1 MGIAITGSFVHL
13 HTHSE
18 YSLLDGLSRVSDLVA
33 RAKELGM
40 PAIALTDHGA
50 LYGAV
55 DFYVAA
61 NQAGIKPILGVET
74 YIARTNRFERDPRLE
89 GHGKPFHLVLL
100 AKDFTGYRNLVALV
114 TTAHLD
120 GYYYRPRMDKE
131 ILRQHSKGLI
141 ALSACLQGELARAI
155 QDEGI
160 DAACKVALEHQEI
173 FGAGNYY
180 LELMQH
186 QVPEQQAVLEGV
198 REVARRTGIPLVA
211 TNDIHYVH
219 AEDAEAQDVMVC
231 IQSGKTIDTQDRL
244 KMIDHPELYLKTAEQ
259 MAALFPDDREAL
271 ENTVRIAEMI
281 DIKLPLG
288 ELQLPAF
295 AVPAGTTPD
304 EHLRRMAETGVRAKY
319 GEITTELRERLD
331 KELSVIGKLGY
342 SGYILIVQDFIR
354 YAREN
359 GILTAVRGSAGGSL
373 VNYAIDLT
381 DIDPI
386 RYGLIFDRF
395 LNLERY
401 TLPDIDVDFM
411 DNRRDEVIAYVTEK
425 YGADRVAQIGTF
437 NTMLARAAVRDVA
450 RVLGM
455 PYGEADRVAKAI
467 PFGVTLDDSRRNF
480 AELRDLE
487 QEPHVERLLDLAEK
501 VEGLVRST
509 GTHAAG
515 VVITAEPLSQLVP
528 LERSKGTSAIQ
539 TQYEDKSLE
548 KLGLLKFDFLG
559 LSNLTILDEAL
570 KLIKTSRGID
580 IDRAHIPLDDKKT
593 FDLLGSGETT
603 GMFQLE
609 SAGMRRHIR
618 DLKPDRV
625 EDVMAMVALFR
636 PGPMDY
642 IPSYIRRKHGQE
654 AVTYAHALL
663 EPVLRKTYGVMV
675 YQEDVMAVT
684 QALAGFTLSQADV
697 LCFAIRKKIRE
708 KLDAQKMKFVEGCL
722 RNGVHADVIELVWKD
737 FEPFARYGFN
747 RAHAAIYGVI
757 AYHTAYLKANYTLEY
772 MTAVL
777 SSDMGNSERIAIA
790 VAECRRMKIDVLP
803 PDVNESRLGFV
814 NKPSAIRF
822 GLGAVK
828 NVGEGAVES
837 IIEARTTAGPYKSL
851 DDFCDRIDKQRCNKR
866 VVESLIKCGALDAF
880 GEPRQSML
888 DRLDG
893 VLATAQR
900 EQEERENGQLNFLA
914 ALDLHGALT
923 TAHIKRGAEAPQKV
937 LLGWEKELLGIY
949 LSEHP
954 LKQMAVRMGE
964 IVPPVTYLA
973 GLKEVD
979 DDLIVVACVVTSA
992 RKHITREKK
1001 LMMFA
1006 QVEDLTGTTEVTV
1019 FPRTYEATA
1028 ALWAADEILLVLARV
1043 EQRDEAPK
1051 LLCEHAVRFDDAG
1064 IAEIRR
1070 VADERR
1076 QSLAKRAKFMRPTN
1090 GHGADGGPRGSAG
1103 PAPAGSSPRPTY
1115 SPAPMP
1121 TGTPSLPS
1129 PAQRSASETTP
1140 AVSPADPASPP
1151 SASSASSSSTS
1162 PARSSDSPSE
1172 LVIRFR
1178 EALDYERSIAIFQ
1191 RIQQVLKSHGGSSV
1205 VILELP
1211 RAAGGVRRVPT
1222 SFRALPSRELAD
1234 AVANEVGGDVVEVV
1248 LPR

>member
-1 MGIAITGSFVHL
+1 MPRASSDGPERDATTQQFVHL

-18 YSLLDGLSRVSDLVA
+18 YSLLDGLSRVRDLVV
-33 RAKELGM
+33 RAKDLGM
-40 PAIALTDHGA
+40 PALAITDHGA
-50 LYGAV
+50 LYGAI
-55 DFYVAA
+55 DFYHAA
-61 NQAGIKPILGVET
+61 KAAGIKPIVGVET
-74 YIARTNRFERDPRLE
+74 YIARKSRFDRDARSE
-89 GHGKPFHLVLL
+89 GHGRPFHLVLL
-100 AKDFTGYRNLVALV
+100 VRNFTGYQNLVRLV
-114 TTAHLD
+114 TAAHLD

-131 ILRQHSKGLI
+131 LLRQHSDGLI
-141 ALSACLQGELARAI
+141 ALSACLQGEVARAI
-155 QDEGI
+155 QDDGI
-160 DAACKVALEHQEI
+160 DAATLVAKEHLDI
-173 FGAGNYY
+173 FGEGNYY
-180 LELMQH
+180 LELMDH
-186 QVPEQQAVLEGV
+186 GIDEQRAVNDGI
-198 REVARRTGIPLVA
+198 REVSRRTGIPLVV
-211 TNDIHYVH
+211 TNDSHYVR
-219 AEDAEAQDVMVC
+219 AEDAEAQDIMVC
-231 IQSGKTIDTQDRL
+231 IQSGKTVDQPDRL
-244 KMIDHPELYLKTAEQ
+244 KMIDHPELFLKTAEQ

-271 ENTVRIAEMI
+271 ENTVRIAEMV

-295 AVPAGTTPD
+295 EVPAGTTPE

-319 GEITTELRERLD
+319 GEITAELRERLD

-455 PYGEADRVAKAI
+455 PYGEADRVAKTI
-467 PFGVTLDDSRRNF
+467 PFGVTLEDSRRMVV
-480 AELRDLE
+480 ELQQLA

-515 VVITAEPLSQLVP
+515 VVITAHPLSALVP

-580 IDRAHIPLDDKKT
+580 IDRARIPLDDQKT

-642 IPSYIRRKHGQE
+642 IPAYIRRKHGQE
-654 AVTYAHALL
+654 AVTYAHPLL

-722 RNGVHADVIELVWKD
+722 RNGVHADVIEQVWKD

-790 VAECRRMKIDVLP
+790 VAECRRMGIAVLP
-803 PDVNESRLGFV
+803 PDVNESEFGFAIT
-814 NKPSAIRF
+814 PEGIRF

-828 NVGEGAVES
+828 NVGEGAVEG
-837 IIEARTTAGPYKSL
+837 IIEARRSGGRYRSL
-851 DDFCDRIDKQRCNKR
+851 DDFCGRIDLQRCNKR
-866 VVESLIKCGALDAF
+866 VLESLIKCGALDAF
-880 GEPRQSML
+880 GPRAVQIGHL
-888 DRLDG
+888 DLA
-893 VLATAQR
+893 LATAQR
-900 EQEERENGQLNFLA
+900 EQRDRESGQVGLFASLGLA
-914 ALDLHGALT
+914 DEIVAQPLPAGP
-923 TAHIKRGAEAPQKV
+923 EAPRKE

-954 LKQMAVRMGE
+954 LQQMAERMGDV
-964 IVPPVTYLA
+964 VPPVTYLA
-973 GLKEVD
+973 ALKEVD

-992 RKHITREKK
+992 RKHITKEKK

-1006 QVEDLTGTTEVTV
+1006 QVEDLTGMVEVTV

-1028 ALWAADEILLVLARV
+1028 ALWSADEILIVLARV

-1076 QSLAKRAKFMRPTN
+1076 QSLAKRAKFVRPANGN
-1090 GHGADGGPRGSAG
+1090 GHGGTV
-1103 PAPAGSSPRPTY
+1103 AGSS
-1115 SPAPMP
+1115 
-1121 TGTPSLPS
+1121 S
-1129 PAQRSASETTP
+1129 PAQRSASDTTP
-1140 AVSPADPASPP
+1140 AASP
-1151 SASSASSSSTS
+1151 ASSSSSAS
-1162 PARSSDSPSE
+1162 PSAAPLSAPSE

-1191 RIQQVLKSHGGSSV
+1191 RIQQVLKSHSGPAV

-1211 RAAGGVRRVPT
+1211 RAAGGVRRVAT
-1222 SFRALPSRELAD
+1222 SFRALPSRELAE

>member
-1 MGIAITGSFVHL
+1 
-13 HTHSE
+13 
-18 YSLLDGLSRVSDLVA
+18 
-33 RAKELGM
+33 M

-61 NQAGIKPILGVET
+61 NQAGVKPILGVET

-131 ILRQHSKGLI
+131 VLRQHSKGLI

-160 DAACKVALEHQEI
+160 EAACKVALEHQEI
-173 FGAGNYY
+173 FGAGNYF

-186 QVPEQQAVLEGV
+186 GVPEQQAVLEGV

-271 ENTVRIAEMI
+271 ENTVRIAEMV

-295 AVPAGTTPD
+295 EVPAGTTPE

-319 GEITTELRERLD
+319 GEITAELRERLD

-455 PYGEADRVAKAI
+455 PYGEADRVAKTI
-467 PFGVTLDDSRRNF
+467 PFGVTLEDSRRMVV
-480 AELRDLE
+480 ELQQLE
-487 QEPHVERLLDLAEK
+487 QEGAHVERLLDLAEK

-515 VVITAEPLSQLVP
+515 VVITAEPLSALVP

-580 IDRAHIPLDDKKT
+580 IDRARIPLDDQKT

-642 IPSYIRRKHGQE
+642 IPAYIRRKHGQE
-654 AVTYAHALL
+654 AVTYAHPLL

-684 QALAGFTLSQADV
+684 QALAGFTLAQADV

-790 VAECRRMKIDVLP
+790 VAECRRMGIAVLP
-803 PDVNESRLGFV
+803 PDVNESEFGFAIT
-814 NKPSAIRF
+814 PEGIRF

-828 NVGEGAVES
+828 NVGEGAVEG
-837 IIEARTTAGPYKSL
+837 IIEARRSGGRYRSL
-851 DDFCDRIDKQRCNKR
+851 DDFCGRIDLQRCNKR
-866 VVESLIKCGALDAF
+866 VLESLIKCGALDAF
-880 GEPRQSML
+880 GPRAVQIGHL
-888 DRLDG
+888 DLA
-893 VLATAQR
+893 LATAQR
-900 EQEERENGQLNFLA
+900 EQRDRESGQVGLFASLGLA
-914 ALDLHGALT
+914 DEIVAQPLPTGP
-923 TAHIKRGAEAPQKV
+923 EAPRKE

-954 LKQMAVRMGE
+954 LQQMAERMGDV
-964 IVPPVTYLA
+964 VPPVTYLA
-973 GLKEVD
+973 ALKEVD

-992 RKHITREKK
+992 RKHITKEKK

-1006 QVEDLTGTTEVTV
+1006 QVEDLTGMVEVTV

-1028 ALWAADEILLVLARV
+1028 ALWSADEILIVLARV

-1076 QSLAKRAKFMRPTN
+1076 QSLAKRAKFVRPANGN
-1090 GHGADGGPRGSAG
+1090 GHGGTVAGSAG
-1103 PAPAGSSPRPTY
+1103 PAAAGSSP
-1115 SPAPMP
+1115 PA
-1121 TGTPSLPS
+1121 
-1129 PAQRSASETTP
+1129 
-1140 AVSPADPASPP
+1140 ASP
-1151 SASSASSSSTS
+1151 ASSASSPSAPLS
-1162 PARSSDSPSE
+1162 APSE

-1191 RIQQVLKSHGGSSV
+1191 RIQQVLKSHSGTAV

-1211 RAAGGVRRVPT
+1211 RAAGGVRRVAT
-1222 SFRALPSRELAD
+1222 SFRALPSRELAE

>member
-18 YSLLDGLSRVSDLVA
+18 YSLLDGLSRVTDLVA

-74 YIARTNRFERDPRLE
+74 YVARTNRFERDPRLE

-173 FGAGNYY
+173 FGAGNYF

-186 QVPEQQAVLEGV
+186 QVPEQQAVLDGV

-244 KMIDHPELYLKTAEQ
+244 KMIDHPELYLKTADQ
-259 MAALFPDDREAL
+259 MAAIFPDDPEAL
-271 ENTVRIAEMI
+271 ANTVRIAEMI

-295 AVPAGTTPD
+295 VVPAGTTPD
-304 EHLRRMAETGVRAKY
+304 EHLRRMAETGVRTKY
-319 GEITTELRERLD
+319 GDITPELRERLD

-373 VNYAIDLT
+373 VNYAIDL
-381 DIDPI
+381 I

-467 PFGVTLDDSRRNF
+467 PFGVTLEDSRRMV

-580 IDRAHIPLDDKKT
+580 IDRARIPLDDKKT
-593 FDLLGSGETT
+593 FELLGSGETT

-642 IPSYIRRKHGQE
+642 IPSYIRRKHGHE
-654 AVTYAHALL
+654 AVTYAHPLL

-675 YQEDVMAVT
+675 SQEDVMAVT

-722 RNGVHADVIELVWKD
+722 RNGVHADVIEQVWKD

-790 VAECRRMKIDVLP
+790 VAECRRMGIAVLP
-803 PDVNESRLGFV
+803 PDVNESEFGFAITP
-814 NKPSAIRF
+814 KGIRF

-828 NVGEGAVES
+828 NVGEGAVEG
-837 IIEARTTAGPYKSL
+837 IIEARRSGGRFRSL
-851 DDFCDRIDKQRCNKR
+851 DDFCGRIDLQRCNKR
-866 VVESLIKCGALDAF
+866 VLESLIKCGALDAF
-880 GEPRQSML
+880 GPRAVQL
-888 DRLDG
+888 ERLDLA
-893 VLATAQR
+893 LATSQR
-900 EQEERENGQLNFLA
+900 EQRDRESGQIGLFASLGMA
-914 ALDLHGALT
+914 DEIVAQPLPTGP
-923 TAHIKRGAEAPQKV
+923 EAPKRE

-954 LKQMAVRMGE
+954 LQQMAERLGDV
-964 IVPPVTYLA
+964 VPPVTYLA
-973 GLKEVD
+973 ASKEVD

-992 RKHITREKK
+992 RKHITKEKK

-1006 QVEDLTGTTEVTV
+1006 QVEDLTGATEVTV
-1019 FPRTYEATA
+1019 FPRTYDATA
-1028 ALWAADEILLVLARV
+1028 SLWSADEILIVLARV

-1070 VADERR
+1070 VAEERR

-1090 GHGADGGPRGSAG
+1090 GHGANGGGSG
-1103 PAPAGSSPRPTY
+1103 VLPAPAGASPRPAS
-1115 SPAPMP
+1115 SPAPSP
-1121 TGTPSLPS
+1121 PPLSPSLPHA
-1129 PAQRSASETTP
+1129 PASAPSETQP
-1140 AVSPADPASPP
+1140 
-1151 SASSASSSSTS
+1151 
-1162 PARSSDSPSE
+1162 E

-1178 EALDYERSIAIFQ
+1178 EALDYE
-1191 RIQQVLKSHGGSSV
+1191 
-1205 VILELP
+1205 
-1211 RAAGGVRRVPT
+1211 
-1222 SFRALPSRELAD
+1222 
-1234 AVANEVGGDVVEVV
+1234 
-1248 LPR
+1248 

>member
-1 MGIAITGSFVHL
+1 MGIVIAGSFVHL

-18 YSLLDGLSRVSDLVA
+18 YSLLDGLSRVSELVS

-74 YIARTNRFERDPRLE
+74 YVARTNRFERDPRLE

-100 AKDFTGYRNLVALV
+100 AKDFTGYRNLVSLV

-131 ILRQHSKGLI
+131 ILRQHSQGLI

-173 FGAGNYY
+173 FGVGNYF

-198 REVARRTGIPLVA
+198 REVARRTGIPLVVS
-211 TNDIHYVH
+211 NDIHYVH

-244 KMIDHPELYLKTAEQ
+244 KMIDHPELYLKSAEQ
-259 MAALFPDDREAL
+259 MAELFPDDREAL
-271 ENTVRIAEMI
+271 ANTVRIAEMI

-319 GEITTELRERLD
+319 GDITPELRERLD

-467 PFGVTLDDSRRNF
+467 PFGVTLEDSRRNF

-487 QEPHVERLLDLAEK
+487 REPHVERLLDLAEK

-580 IDRAHIPLDDKKT
+580 IDRERIPLDDQKT
-593 FDLLGSGETT
+593 FELLGSGETT

-654 AVTYAHALL
+654 AVTFAHPLL

-790 VAECRRMKIDVLP
+790 VAECRRMGIAVLP
-803 PDVNESRLGFV
+803 PDVNESEFGFTITP
-814 NKPSAIRF
+814 KGIRF

-828 NVGEGAVES
+828 NVGEGAVEG
-837 IIEARTTAGPYKSL
+837 IIESRRSGGRYRSL
-851 DDFCDRIDKQRCNKR
+851 DDFCGRIDLQRCNKR
-866 VVESLIKCGALDAF
+866 VLESLIRCGALDAF
-880 GEPRQSML
+880 GPRAVQLKHL
-888 DRLDG
+888 DLA
-893 VLATAQR
+893 LATAQR
-900 EQEERENGQLNFLA
+900 EQRDRESGQVGLFASLGMGDEIVA
-914 ALDLHGALT
+914 QPLPTGP
-923 TAHIKRGAEAPQKV
+923 EAPKRE

-954 LKQMAVRMGE
+954 LQQMAERLGE
-964 IVPPVTYLA
+964 VVPPVTYLA
-973 GLKEVD
+973 ALKEVD

-992 RKHITREKK
+992 RKHITKEKK

-1006 QVEDLTGTTEVTV
+1006 QVEDLTGATEVTV

-1028 ALWAADEILLVLARV
+1028 SLWNADEILLVLARV

-1090 GHGADGGPRGSAG
+1090 GSGGNGGGSG
-1103 PAPAGSSPRPTY
+1103 VLPAVGGSPRPAY
-1115 SPAPMP
+1115 SPAPISK
-1121 TGTPSLPS
+1121 GTSSAVP
-1129 PAQRSASETTP
+1129 PAQRRSSE
-1140 AVSPADPASPP
+1140 SPP
-1151 SASSASSSSTS
+1151 PLSPSSPPPTAISSA
-1162 PARSSDSPSE
+1162 PE

-1178 EALDYERSIAIFQ
+1178 EALDYERSVAIFQ
-1191 RIQQVLKSHGGSSV
+1191 RIQQVLKGHAGSSV

-1222 SFRALPSRELAD
+1222 SFRARPSRELAE
-1234 AVANEVGGDVVEVV
+1234 AVASEVGGDVVEVV

>member
-1 MGIAITGSFVHL
+1 
-13 HTHSE
+13 
-18 YSLLDGLSRVSDLVA
+18 LSRVSDLVT
-33 RAKELGM
+33 RAKALGM

-61 NQAGIKPILGVET
+61 NQAGIKPIIGVET
-74 YIARTNRFERDPRLE
+74 YVARTNRFERDPRLE

-100 AKDFTGYRNLVALV
+100 AKDFTGYQNLVSLV

-131 ILRQHSKGLI
+131 VLRQHARGLI
-141 ALSACLQGELARAI
+141 ALSACLQGELARAV

-160 DAACKVALEHQEI
+160 EAACKVALEHQEI
-173 FGAGNYY
+173 FGAGNYF

-186 QVPEQQAVLEGV
+186 HVPEQQAVLEGV
-198 REVARRTGIPLVA
+198 REVARRTGIPLVV

-244 KMIDHPELYLKTAEQ
+244 KMIDHPELYVKSAEQ

-271 ENTVRIAEMI
+271 ENTVRIAQMV
-281 DIKLPLG
+281 DLKLPLG
-288 ELQLPAF
+288 EIRLPHF
-295 AVPAGTTPD
+295 AVPAGITPE
-304 EHLRRMAETGVRAKY
+304 EHLRHMAEVGVRAKY
-319 GEITTELRERLD
+319 GTISPELKERLD
-331 KELSVIGKLGY
+331 KELSVISKLGY

-354 YAREN
+354 YAREH

-395 LNLERY
+395 LNLERF

-411 DNRRDEVIAYVTEK
+411 DNRRDEVIAYVTQK

-455 PYGEADRVAKAI
+455 PYGEADRVAKAM
-467 PFGVTLDDSRRNF
+467 PFGVTLEDSRRNF
-480 AELRDLE
+480 SELQQME

-515 VVITAEPLSQLVP
+515 VVITPEPLSALVP
-528 LERSKGTSAIQ
+528 LERSKGTAAIQ

-570 KLIKTSRGID
+570 KLIKISRGVD
-580 IDRAHIPLDDKKT
+580 VDRARIPLDDAKT
-593 FDLLGSGETT
+593 FELLGSGETT

-654 AVTYAHALL
+654 PVTYAHPLL
-663 EPVLRKTYGVMV
+663 EPVLRSTYGVMV

-722 RNGVHADVIELVWKD
+722 RNGVHADVIEQVWKD

-757 AYHTAYLKANYTLEY
+757 AYHTAYLKANYTIEY

-790 VAECRRMKIDVLP
+790 VAECRRMGIAVLP
-803 PDVNESRLGFV
+803 PDVSESELGFAITP
-814 NKPSAIRF
+814 KGIRF

-828 NVGEGAVES
+828 NVGAGAVES
-837 IIEARTTAGPYKSL
+837 IVEARKAGGPYKSL
-851 DDFCDRIDKQRCNKR
+851 DDFCGRIDLQRCNKR
-866 VVESLIKCGALDAF
+866 VLESLIRCGATAAF
-880 GEPRQSML
+880 GESRQAQL
-888 DRLDG
+888 DRLDA

-900 EQEERENGQLNFLA
+900 EQRDREAGQVSLFGDLVLGMELA
-914 ALDLHGALT
+914 VQPG
-923 TAHIKRGAEAPQKV
+923 KGAEAPRRE

-954 LKQMAVRMGE
+954 LQQMAERIGDV
-964 IVPPVTYLA
+964 VPPVTYLA
-973 GLKEVD
+973 QLKEVD

-992 RKHITREKK
+992 RKHITKEKK

-1006 QVEDLTGTTEVTV
+1006 QVEDLTGTTEATV

-1028 ALWAADEILLVLARV
+1028 PLWGTDEILLVLARV

-1051 LLCEHAVRFDDAG
+1051 LLVEHAVRFDNTG

-1076 QSLAKRAKFMRPTN
+1076 QSLAKRARFMRPAN
-1090 GHGADGGPRGSAG
+1090 GNGQPTRIGGSAG

-1115 SPAPMP
+1115 SPAP
-1121 TGTPSLPS
+1121 TSKETPSLPS
-1129 PAQRSASETTP
+1129 PAQRSSSETIP
-1140 AVSPADPASPP
+1140 AVSPGSPTSSTP
-1151 SASSASSSSTS
+1151 SPSSAG
-1162 PARSSDSPSE
+1162 SE

-1191 RIQQVLKSHGGSSV
+1191 RIQEVLKAHVGSSV

-1222 SFRALPSRELAD
+1222 SFRARPSQALAE
-1234 AVANEVGGDVVEVV
+1234 AVATEVGGDVVEVV
-1248 LPR
+1248 LPH